1 MSMTDREF
9 DYMSAFL
16 LKSSGIVTQRDKM
29 YLLRSRLQPLLRK
42 HKIDSLDKLAQE
54 VRRNEMGPL
63 AHEVVDAMTTNETLF
78 FRDMYPYE
86 ALKTLIFPELV
97 HSKGMGKPINIWSAA
112 SSRGQEALSIALTA
126 MESVPQADRR
136 VRILGTDLSDE
147 ALAYASDA
155 LYTQMEVQRGMPVK
169 MLIRFFN
176 QEASNWRVRP
186 ELTSMMTF
194 KKGNL
199 VSDQLSGTVRTHGPF
214 DIVFLRNV
222 LIYFT
227 VEERKRVIDRIAANM
242 VKGSYLITGA
252 TEVAQGVRSQWEM
265 VTFKNKRLWKLK

>member
-16 LKSSGIVTQRDKM
+16 LKTSGIVTQRDKM

-42 HKIDSLDKLAQE
+42 HKIASLDKLAQE
-54 VRRNEMGPL
+54 VRRKEMGPL

-97 HSKGMGKPINIWSAA
+97 HSKGAGKPINIWSAA
-112 SSRGQEALSIALTA
+112 SSRGQEAISIALTA

-136 VRILGTDLSDE
+136 VRLLGTDLSDE
-147 ALAYASDA
+147 ALAYAKEA

-199 VSDQLSGTVRTHGPF
+199 VSDHLSGTVRAHGPF

-242 VKGSYLITGA
+242 VKGGYLITGA

>member
-9 DYMSAFL
+9 GYMSTFL
-16 LKSSGIVTQRDKM
+16 LKSSGIVVPKDKM

-42 HKIDSLDKLAQE
+42 HKIESLDSLAKA
-54 VRRNEMGPL
+54 VRSNEMGAL

-78 FRDMYPYE
+78 FRDQYPYE
-86 ALKTLIFPELV
+86 ALKTLVFPEIV
-97 HSKGMGKPINIWSAA
+97 HSKGVGKGINIWSAA
-112 SSRGQEALSIALTA
+112 SSRGQEAISIMLTA
-126 MESVPQADRR
+126 LESVPQADRR
-136 VRILGTDLSDE
+136 IHILGTDLSDE
-147 ALAYASDA
+147 ALAYATAA

-169 MLIRFFN
+169 MLVRFFN
-176 QEASNWRVRP
+176 QEGSNWRIRP
-186 ELTSMMTF
+186 ELQVMMKF

-199 VSDQLSGTVRTHGPF
+199 VSDQLAGTVRGHGPF
-214 DIVFLRNV
+214 DVVFLRNV

-242 VKGSYLITGA
+242 IKGGYLITGA

-265 VTFKNKRLWKLK
+265 VSFKNKRLWKLL

>member
-9 DYMSAFL
+9 GYISTFL
-16 LKSSGIVTQRDKM
+16 LKSSGIVVQKEKM

-42 HKIDSLDKLAQE
+42 HKIASLDKLAQE
-54 VRRNEMGPL
+54 VRRNEMGAL
-63 AHEVVDAMTTNETLF
+63 SHEVVDAMTTNETLF
-78 FRDMYPYE
+78 FRDQYPYE
-86 ALKTLIFPELV
+86 ALKTLVFPEIV
-97 HSKGMGKPINIWSAA
+97 HGKSLGKRINIWSAA
-112 SSRGQEALSIALTA
+112 SSRGQEAISIALTA

-136 VRILGTDLSDE
+136 VKILGTDLSDE

-169 MLIRFFN
+169 MLVRFFN
-176 QEASNWRVRP
+176 QEGTNWRICP
-186 ELTSMMTF
+186 ELKSMMTF

-199 VSDQLSGTVRTHGPF
+199 VSDQLTMTVRPHGPF

-242 VKGSYLITGA
+242 VKGGYLVTGA
-252 TEVAQGVRSQWEM
+252 TEVAQGIRSKWEM
-265 VTFKNKRLWKLK
+265 ITFKNKRLWKLL